1 MPGEPR
7 VASAC
12 RRCELRTAPL
22 PLMLG
27 RLRRPA
33 DFEAVLATPLK
44 ARSAHFAAHHLAS
57 RPQSHPAG
65 APCAR
70 TTELSTDDPDRCPQA
85 VDDRRQAVPS
95 TWWFGV
101 VVPKRHARRATTRNL
116 LRRQIRGAM
125 ARHHAQLAHGMW
137 LVRLRVPFDP
147 KRFKSA
153 SSAALR
159 GAARA
164 ELDGLLMRA
173 AA

>member
-12 RRCELRTAPL
+12 RRCEPRRAPL

-33 DFEAVLATPLK
+33 DFESVLATPHK
-44 ARSAHFAAHHLAS
+44 ARSAHFAAHHLAG
-57 RPQSHPAG
+57 RPQSR
-65 APCAR
+65 CAVPDWEQMR
-70 TTELSTDDPDRCPQA
+70 KLSTDDPDRCPQT
-85 VDDRRQAVPS
+85 VDDEPEMGLS

-125 ARHHAQLAHGMW
+125 ARHHGRLAHGMW
-137 LVRLRVPFDP
+137 LVRLRLPFDP
-147 KRFKSA
+147 KQFKSGA
-153 SSAALR
+153 SAALR
-159 GAARA
+159 CAARA

-173 AA
+173 AK